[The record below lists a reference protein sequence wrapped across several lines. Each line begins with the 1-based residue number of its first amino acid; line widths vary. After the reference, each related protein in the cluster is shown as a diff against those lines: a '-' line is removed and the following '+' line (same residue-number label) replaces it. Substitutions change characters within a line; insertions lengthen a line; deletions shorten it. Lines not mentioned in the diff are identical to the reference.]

1 MLRPARHQ
9 PILQNVPISHI
20 QRVILLIRQRHRS
33 HHLHSSRSLAQPSVL
48 LVAVLLRLVLSQ
60 RLTRSPTANH
70 FTRPR
75 QLRVLSSQQTPCEL
89 KVWLGLHRSTETYS
103 LLFPDQCRERPTTR
117 TTYNSTTESAEF
129 DTCLTVCAQWCTE
142 TTVPGRNGVFL

>member
-1 MLRPARHQ
+1 M
-9 PILQNVPISHI
+9 
-20 QRVILLIRQRHRS
+20 
-33 HHLHSSRSLAQPSVL
+33 
-48 LVAVLLRLVLSQ
+48 AVLLRLVLSQ

-75 QLRVLSSQQTPCEL
+75 QLRVLSSQQPPCEL
-89 KVWLGLHRSTETYS
+89 RVWLGLHRSTETYS

-117 TTYNSTTESAEF
+117 TTYNSTAESAEF

-142 TTVPGRNGVFL
+142 TTVPGRNGVFLWHSVGSETLPSQKFPVNNPQSTHGRVGGAPSGAAQRAPGTFL